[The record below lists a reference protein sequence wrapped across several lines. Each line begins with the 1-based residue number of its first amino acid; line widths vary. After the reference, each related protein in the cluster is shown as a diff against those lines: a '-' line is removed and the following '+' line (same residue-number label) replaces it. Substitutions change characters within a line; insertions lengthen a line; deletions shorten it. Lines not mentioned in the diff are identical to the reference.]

1 MLVWLMACW
10 RLLSQ
15 SRCQRW
21 AAPAELQGLPAS
33 LILLSPSSPDSLFPL
48 DIGAV
53 KKDHSFLDQDS
64 LKSLCR

>member
-1 MLVWLMACW
+1 MQAV
-10 RLLSQ
+10 
-15 SRCQRW
+15 
-21 AAPAELQGLPAS
+21 PVGLQGLPAS

-53 KKDHSFLDQDS
+53 KRDHSFLDQDS